1 MPLCKRL
8 IARLD
13 VKGAKLI
20 KGIRFEGLKVVGDSC
35 DAAINYYRNGV
46 DEILY
51 IDSVASLYGR
61 NSLEDLVRATCKDIF
76 IPITV
81 GGGINSIEQVKYM
94 FESGA
99 DKITINTNAIEDP
112 NIINKAGIIFA
123 N

>member
-1 MPLCKRL
+1 MSLCKRL

-61 NSLEDLVRATCKDIF
+61 NSLTEILKKTSNSVF
-76 IPITV
+76 IPITA
-81 GGGINSIEQVKYM
+81 GGGIRSV
-94 FESGA
+94 SRWS
-99 DKITINTNAIEDP
+99 
-112 NIINKAGIIFA
+112 
-123 N
+123 